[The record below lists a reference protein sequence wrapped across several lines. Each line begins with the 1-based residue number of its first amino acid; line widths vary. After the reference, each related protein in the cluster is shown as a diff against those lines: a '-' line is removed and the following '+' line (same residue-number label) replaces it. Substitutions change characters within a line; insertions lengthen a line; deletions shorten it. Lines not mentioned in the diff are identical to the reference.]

1 MKQLQAAVFGAGA
14 PNTHKNKTWTIL
26 AAGFFAIACGAD
38 DGPSAPATTG
48 GYPGAT
54 GGVTGSGGSGGLPA
68 SGGVTG
74 ATGGFKATGGTAA
87 TGGFSATGGALGSG
101 GSSSGGAASGGT
113 SSGGSSSGGTSSGGS
128 ASGGTSSGGSATTGG
143 ATGSGGSGNTG
154 GQSKLLGWASVS
166 GDGVTTTTGGDKGQT
181 VVATSASQLQQY
193 AESSDALV
201 ITFRGTMSVPR
212 LNIVS
217 NKTIRGLDATATIQ
231 GGLRIRGSSSEPVS
245 NVIVQNVKVNGASST
260 NDGDAAAIYFAHHV
274 WLDHLEIWDGPDGN
288 LDIVHASNWVTVSW
302 TKFRY
307 TSNAPDPAHKFSNL
321 IGHSDSNASEDTNR
335 LRVSFHHCWWAEG
348 VVERMPRVRFG
359 NVHVWNSYY
368 SASGNN
374 YGVGAALQSHVLVE
388 NNVFEGVN
396 NPHFYYDDEPT
407 AGLLAR
413 GNDYQN
419 VTGKQDSGRG
429 SVPNPTYQYTPD
441 AVNTVEEAVKNGAGP
456 K

>member
-1 MKQLQAAVFGAGA
+1 MSEQGLRGLAVGAVTG
-14 PNTHKNKTWTIL
+14 WTIL
-26 AAGFFAIACGAD
+26 SAGLLAMACGSD
-38 DGPSAPATTG
+38 EGPSTPAATG
-48 GYPGAT
+48 GYTGAT
-54 GGVTGSGGSGGLPA
+54 GGVAGSGGSGGLPA

-74 ATGGFKATGGTAA
+74 TTGGFTATGGTP
-87 TGGFSATGGALGSG
+87 ATGGASTTGGAPGSG
-101 GSSSGGAASGGT
+101 GV
-113 SSGGSSSGGTSSGGS
+113 SSGGSTSGGASSGGS
-128 ASGGTSSGGSATTGG
+128 ASTGGTSSGGSATTGG
-143 ATGSGGSGNTG
+143 ATGTGGSGNPG
-154 GQSKLLGWASVS
+154 SQKLLGWASVS
-166 GDGVTTTTGGDKGQT
+166 GDGVSTTTGGDKGQT
-181 VVATSASQLQQY
+181 VVATSASQLQTY
-193 AESSDALV
+193 AESSDPLV

-212 LNIVS
+212 LNVLS

-231 GGLRIRGSSSEPVS
+231 GGVRIRGSKDEPVS

-260 NDGDAAAIYFAHHV
+260 VDGDAMSIYFAHHV
-274 WLDHLEIWDGPDGN
+274 WIDHVDVWDGPDGN

-307 TSNAPDPAHKFSNL
+307 TGSAPDPAHKFSNL

-335 LRVSFHHCWWAEG
+335 LKVSFHHCWWADG
-348 VVERMPRVRFG
+348 VIERMPRIRFG
-359 NVHVWNSYY
+359 MVHVWNSYY

-396 NPHFYYDDEPT
+396 DPHIYYDDEPT

-419 VTGKQDSGRG
+419 TTGKQDSGRG
-429 SVPNPTYQYTPD
+429 TVPNPTYQYTPD
-441 AVNTVEEAVKNGAGP
+441 AVNTVEDAVKNGAGP